1 MDSLLEKM
9 LVMEII
15 KNYSEDKETM
25 QDVIKNLKK
34 YTNEM
39 DKSEDY
45 NTCICKVTG
54 RISILSN
61 LLAMKKL
68 KDNREDIFTLITVLE
83 NEIENLKVI
92 AKEVEVDVVTSK

>member
-1 MDSLLEKM
+1 MDSLLKKM
-9 LVMEII
+9 LVMEISE
-15 KNYSEDKETM
+15 NYCEDKETI
-25 QDVIKNLKK
+25 QDLINNFKK

-45 NTCICKVTG
+45 ESCIGKVTG
-54 RISILSN
+54 RIETLSN

-83 NEIENLKVI
+83 NEIENLKII
-92 AKEVEVDVVTSK
+92 AKEVDVDVTTSK

>member
-9 LVMEII
+9 LVMEIT
-15 KNYSEDKETM
+15 KNYCEDKETM

>member
-9 LVMEII
+9 LVMEIT
-15 KNYSEDKETM
+15 KNYCEDKETI

-34 YTNEM
+34 YTNET

>member
-1 MDSLLEKM
+1 MNSLLEKM
-9 LVMEII
+9 LVMEIS
-15 KNYSEDKETM
+15 KNYCEDKETI
-25 QDVIKNLKK
+25 QDLINNFKK

-45 NTCICKVTG
+45 ESCISKVTG
-54 RISILSN
+54 RIKTLSN

-83 NEIENLKVI
+83 NEIENLKII
-92 AKEVEVDVVTSK
+92 AKEVDVNVITSK

>member
-9 LVMEII
+9 LVMEIT
-15 KNYSEDKETM
+15 KNYCEDKETI

-45 NTCICKVTG
+45 ETCIGKVID
-54 RISILSN
+54 RISTLSN

-68 KDNREDIFTLITVLE
+68 KDNREDMLTLISLLE
-83 NEIENLKVI
+83 SEIENLKYI
-92 AKEVEVDVVTSK
+92 AKEVA

>member
-1 MDSLLEKM
+1 MNSLLEKM
-9 LVMEII
+9 LVMEIS
-15 KNYSEDKETM
+15 KNYCEDKETI
-25 QDVIKNLKK
+25 QDVVNNLKK

-45 NTCICKVTG
+45 ATCIAKVAG
-54 RISILSN
+54 RIETLSN

-83 NEIENLKVI
+83 NEIENLKII
-92 AKEVEVDVVTSK
+92 AKEVDVDVTTSK

>member
-9 LVMEII
+9 LVMEIT
-15 KNYSEDKETM
+15 KNYCEDKETI

-34 YTNEM
+34 YTNGM

-45 NTCICKVTG
+45 ETCIGKVIG
-54 RISILSN
+54 RISTLSN

-68 KDNREDIFTLITVLE
+68 KDNREDMLTLITVL
-83 NEIENLKVI
+83 EIENLKVI

>member
-9 LVMEII
+9 LVMEIT
-15 KNYSEDKETM
+15 KNYCEDKETI

-34 YTNEM
+34 YTNGM

-45 NTCICKVTG
+45 ETCIGKVIG
-54 RISILSN
+54 RISTLSN
-61 LLAMKKL
+61 LLVMKKL
-68 KDNREDIFTLITVLE
+68 KDNREDMLTLITVLE

>member
-9 LVMEII
+9 LIMEITE
-15 KNYSEDKETM
+15 NYCKDKETI
-25 QDVIKNLKK
+25 QDVVNNFKK

-45 NTCICKVTG
+45 ETCIGNVAG
-54 RISILSN
+54 QIEILSN
-61 LLAMKKL
+61 LLVMKKL

-92 AKEVEVDVVTSK
+92 AKEVEVDVITSK

>member
-9 LVMEII
+9 LVIEIT
-15 KNYSEDKETM
+15 KNYCEDKETM

>member
-9 LVMEII
+9 LVISI
-15 KNYSEDKETM
+15 TKNYHEDKETI
-25 QDVIKNLKK
+25 QDVINNFKR
-34 YTNEM
+34 YTDEM

-45 NTCICKVTG
+45 ETCIGKVTG
-54 RISILSN
+54 RIETLSN
-61 LLAMKKL
+61 LLSMKKL

-92 AKEVEVDVVTSK
+92 AKEVEVDVVTSE